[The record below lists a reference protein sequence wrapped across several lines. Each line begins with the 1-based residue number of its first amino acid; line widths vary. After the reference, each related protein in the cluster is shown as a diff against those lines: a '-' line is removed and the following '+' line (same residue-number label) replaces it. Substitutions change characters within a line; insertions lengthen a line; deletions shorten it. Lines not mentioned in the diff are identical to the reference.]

1 MVTWLKFRIQ
11 TMTNRKTH
19 PTLSHSIK
27 HCNNSLKRK
36 SKIFIRHV
44 LTKDQ
49 FKAHRKWWKER
60 IKISNFDFLLIT
72 ALFSFSLPTLLIAI
86 YQSRL
91 ETRIRTQTGPF
102 FWFGFGGEVRDLL
115 KNKVKNLHTFN
126 SFKILSVKI
135 TCSFFWVSFYYMYKK
150 VLAASILEYQVGGF
164 DISGGVRYCPVRSW
178 PAIVHS
184 VHDFWCPLYL
194 YSILRRLNK
203 QPPTLP
209 A

>member
-1 MVTWLKFRIQ
+1 MYLDK
-11 TMTNRKTH
+11 
-19 PTLSHSIK
+19 PTVWNILYAAYGIK
-27 HCNNSLKRK
+27 HYNNSLKRK

-60 IKISNFDFLLIT
+60 IKISNFDFES
-72 ALFSFSLPTLLIAI
+72 ADHCSFLVFTPDSAHCHLSIEVRDP
-86 YQSRL
+86 
-91 ETRIRTQTGPF
+91 IRTQTYHSL

-164 DISGGVRYCPVRSW
+164 DIWSVRYCPVRSW

-203 QPPTLP
+203 LQPPTLP

>member
-1 MVTWLKFRIQ
+1 MKLYAAYG
-11 TMTNRKTH
+11 
-19 PTLSHSIK
+19 IK
-27 HCNNSLKRK
+27 HYNNSLKRK

-60 IKISNFDFLLIT
+60 IKISNFDFES
-72 ALFSFSLPTLLIAI
+72 ADHCSFLVFTPDSAHCHLSI
-86 YQSRL
+86 
-91 ETRIRTQTGPF
+91 
-102 FWFGFGGEVRDLL
+102 EVRDLL

-164 DISGGVRYCPVRSW
+164 DIWSVRYCPVRSW

-203 QPPTLP
+203 LQPPTLP

>member
-1 MVTWLKFRIQ
+1 MEGANKNIQLWFLADHCSFLVFTPDSAHCHLSIEVRDPNPNPNRALFFGLGLGVRLETCLK
-11 TMTNRKTH
+11 TKW
-19 PTLSHSIK
+19 
-27 HCNNSLKRK
+27 
-36 SKIFIRHV
+36 KIFIPLIPSKFSAWRSR
-44 LTKDQ
+44 
-49 FKAHRKWWKER
+49 AH
-60 IKISNFDFLLIT
+60 
-72 ALFSFSLPTLLIAI
+72 
-86 YQSRL
+86 
-91 ETRIRTQTGPF
+91 
-102 FWFGFGGEVRDLL
+102 
-115 KNKVKNLHTFN
+115 
-126 SFKILSVKI
+126 
-135 TCSFFWVSFYYMYKK
+135 FFWVSFYYMYKK